1 MREPLWVVD
10 LGRIRY
16 GEALDLQRRLVATKI
31 AQRETPDVLFVLE
44 HPPVITLGRNAR
56 EENIVTPRETLE
68 AMGFDIFH
76 VERGGD
82 VTYHGPG
89 QLVGYPILDLHRVPK
104 PKDVG
109 WFVWAMQEAVIRA
122 LARYGITGE
131 RIEKVIGVWVRG
143 RELPPLDDSFDEATR
158 AALAAAVTQF
168 SDRKIAAIGA
178 RIKEWVSYHGFALN
192 VNTNL
197 RHFDLIVPCGLR
209 DRGVTSMQAELGRE
223 IPMGEIKPVVARTFA
238 EVMEREIEWHTLDD
252 VVPFLASEPIH
263 G

>member
-1 MREPLWVVD
+1 MSKPLWVVD
-10 LGRIRY
+10 LGLIRY
-16 GEALDLQRRLVATKI
+16 GEALDMQRRLVAAKI
-31 AQRETPDVLFVLE
+31 ADRETPDVLFLLE

-89 QLVGYPILDLHRVPK
+89 QLVGYPILDLQRVPK

-122 LARYGITGE
+122 LATYGIPGE

-143 RELPPLDDSFDEATR
+143 RELPQLDDSFDEATR
-158 AALAAAVTQF
+158 AALAAAVAQF

-223 IPMGEIKPVVARTFA
+223 LPLDEVKERVAHEFA
-238 EVMEREIEWHTLDD
+238 AVMEREIVWRTRDD
-252 VVPFLASEPIH
+252 VLPFLVHEPIH

>member
-1 MREPLWVVD
+1 MTRPLWVVD
-10 LGRIRY
+10 LGLIPY
-16 GEALDLQRRLVATKI
+16 GEALDMQRRLVAAKI
-31 AQRETPDVLFVLE
+31 ADRETPDVLFVLE

-56 EENIVTPRETLE
+56 AENIVTPRATLE

-89 QLVGYPILDLHRVPK
+89 QLVGYPILDLQRMPK

-122 LARYGITGE
+122 LAAYGIAAE

-143 RELPPLDDSFDEATR
+143 RELPQLDDSFDEATR
-158 AALAAAVTQF
+158 AALAAAVAQF
-168 SDRKIAAIGA
+168 SDRKM
-178 RIKEWVSYHGFALN
+178 FALN

-209 DRGVTSMQAELGRE
+209 DRGVTSMQAELGYE
-223 IPMGEIKPVVARTFA
+223 
-238 EVMEREIEWHTLDD
+238 
-252 VVPFLASEPIH
+252 VPFDEVRGRVAQAFAAVVDREAEWRSREDVMPFLVYDPIP

>member
-1 MREPLWVVD
+1 MPKPLWVVD
-10 LGRIRY
+10 LGLIPY
-16 GEALDLQRRLVATKI
+16 GEALDVQRRLVAAKI
-31 AQRETPDVLFVLE
+31 ANRETPDVLFVLE

-56 EENIVTPRETLE
+56 EENIVTPRATLK
-68 AMGFDIFH
+68 AMGFDIFR

-89 QLVGYPILDLHRVPK
+89 QLVGYPILDLQRTPK

-109 WFVWAMQEAVIRA
+109 WFVWAMQEAIIRA
-122 LARYGITGE
+122 LATYGIAAE

-143 RELPPLDDSFDEATR
+143 RELPHLDDSFDDATR
-158 AALAAAVTQF
+158 TALAAAVAQF

-192 VNTNL
+192 VNTDL

-209 DRGVTSMQAELGRE
+209 DRGVTSMQAELGHAVPLDEVKAR
-223 IPMGEIKPVVARTFA
+223 VAHTFA
-238 EVMEREIEWHTLDD
+238 AVMEREAEWHSREE
-252 VVPFLASEPIH
+252 VMPFLVYEPIH